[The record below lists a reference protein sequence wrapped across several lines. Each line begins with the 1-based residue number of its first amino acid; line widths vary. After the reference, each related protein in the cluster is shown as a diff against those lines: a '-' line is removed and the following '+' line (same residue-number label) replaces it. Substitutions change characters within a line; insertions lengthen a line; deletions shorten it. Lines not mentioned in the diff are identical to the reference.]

1 MISQLSCIE
10 FCKFQIKSR
19 KNFRR
24 KGSIFQTQNE
34 RLQETTTDS
43 SNEMEMQ
50 CERKKLQ
57 DVEISIIDNSR
68 KKILR
73 ERESLPIFSL
83 WWWRRISAWWRDFE
97 VRNRVGGVRALD
109 GMGYWGRNPNQG
121 KNPQVRMMEY
131 TKKSN

>member
-1 MISQLSCIE
+1 MSNPKTQFKHSTFDHKLRNKQKLNQKKKNQKSTLMISQLSCIE

-19 KNFRR
+19 KNFRQ

-83 WWWRRISAWWRDFE
+83 
-97 VRNRVGGVRALD
+97 
-109 GMGYWGRNPNQG
+109 
-121 KNPQVRMMEY
+121 
-131 TKKSN
+131 

>member
-19 KNFRR
+19 KNFRK

-73 ERESLPIFSL
+73 ERERELTDLFL
-83 WWWRRISAWWRDFE
+83 
-97 VRNRVGGVRALD
+97 V
-109 GMGYWGRNPNQG
+109 
-121 KNPQVRMMEY
+121 MMAANFCLM
-131 TKKSN
+131 KRF

>member
-19 KNFRR
+19 KNFRQ

-43 SNEMEMQ
+43 SNEMEKQ

-73 ERESLPIFSL
+73 ERERELTDLFL
-83 WWWRRISAWWRDFE
+83 
-97 VRNRVGGVRALD
+97 V
-109 GMGYWGRNPNQG
+109 
-121 KNPQVRMMEY
+121 MMAANFCLM
-131 TKKSN
+131 KRF